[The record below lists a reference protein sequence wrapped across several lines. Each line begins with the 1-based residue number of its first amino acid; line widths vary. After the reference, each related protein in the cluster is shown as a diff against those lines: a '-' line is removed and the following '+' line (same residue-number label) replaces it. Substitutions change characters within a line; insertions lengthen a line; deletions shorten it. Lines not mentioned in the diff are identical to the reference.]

1 MTPRVLPLLLLL
13 TLTLGSGSISAL
25 ELRVVDRA
33 ATPVPGAVIWAAAPQ
48 SPVPAAAPAERR
60 STTVDQ
66 RDKRFVP
73 FVSVV
78 SPGTEVRFPNS
89 DDIRHHVYSFSQGN
103 RFERKLY
110 RANDAAPVRF
120 DTPGVVALGCN
131 IHDNM
136 EAYILVRDLP
146 NAVVSDK
153 RGAASVT
160 VGEPGTLQLWHP
172 MLPEIIEIP
181 ASGNRGGT
189 PRTVELPLNWEDPQ
203 TPRSVNELEQLLK
216 AFSRDPE

>member
-1 MTPRVLPLLLLL
+1 MTPRVLLLLL
-13 TLTLGSGSISAL
+13 TLALTSVSTRAL
-25 ELRVVDRA
+25 ELRFVDLA
-33 ATPVPGAVIWAAAPQ
+33 ATPVPGVVVWAAAAQ
-48 SPVPAAAPAERR
+48 SSVPAAAPAERR
-60 STTVDQ
+60 PTIVDQ
-66 RDKRFVP
+66 RDKQFVP

-78 SPGTEVRFPNS
+78 APGTEVRFPNS
-89 DDIRHHVYSFSQGN
+89 DDIRHHVYSFSEGN

-120 DTPGVVALGCN
+120 DTAGVVALGCN

-146 NAVVSDK
+146 DAVVSDE

-160 VGEPGTLQLWHP
+160 VQEPGTLQLWHP
-172 MLPEIIEIP
+172 MLPEIIELP
-181 ASGNRGGT
+181 ASGNRGGI
-189 PRTVELPLNWEDPQ
+189 PRTVTLPLTWDDPQ
-203 TPRSVNELEQLLK
+203 IPRSVNELEQLLK